1 MGESGKE
8 LSMKQSGFV
17 KAFALVVGA
26 GLLVGVLTACGSGAR
41 ATVNEGGITVT
52 ASSDVKVVPDKA
64 RVSVQI
70 ITEDKTAEACRSA
83 NAEKLD
89 AVLKALSEMGVADT
103 SVQTSYANLSPQ
115 YGSVT
120 SSDDGGKTED
130 WVITGYEM
138 TTSLTISDLDIDNV
152 GAAVQACVGAGADG
166 TNGIEYYASDYDASY
181 NEALAKAIETAKSK
195 AEGIAQATG
204 VGLGR
209 VTNVSEG
216 YQDTSYRYVD
226 SYNMAMATEEDA
238 LASGAAKTMPGQVS
252 ITAEVTVTYAIS

>member
-1 MGESGKE
+1 MNRGTLRK
-8 LSMKQSGFV
+8 V
-17 KAFALVVGA
+17 AALVLGA
-26 GLLVGVLTACGSGAR
+26 CLLAGVLTACGSGAR
-41 ATVNEGGITVT
+41 ATANEGGITVS
-52 ASSDVKVVPDKA
+52 ASSEVKVVPDKA
-64 RVSVQI
+64 RVNVQI
-70 ITEDKTAEACRSA
+70 ITEDKTAEACRNA

-120 SSDDGGKTED
+120 SSDDDGGKIED

-138 TTSLTISDLDIDNV
+138 TTSLTVSDLDIDNV

-166 TNGIEYYASDYDASY
+166 TNGIEYYASDYDATY
-181 NEALAKAIETAKSK
+181 NDALAKAIETAKTK
-195 AEGIAQATG
+195 AEGIAKVTG

-209 VTNVSEG
+209 VTNVTEG

-226 SYNMAMATEEDA
+226 SYNVAMAAEEDA
-238 LASGAAKTMPGQVS
+238 AVSGAAKTMPGQVS